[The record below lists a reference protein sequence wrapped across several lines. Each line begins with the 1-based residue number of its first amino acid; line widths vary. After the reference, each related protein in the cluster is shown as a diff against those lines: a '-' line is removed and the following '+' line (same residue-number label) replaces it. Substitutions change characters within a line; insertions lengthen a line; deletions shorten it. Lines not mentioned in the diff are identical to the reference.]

1 MSIIRRIRLMMMNM
15 DKHPKIILLDSGLC
29 SAGEKGFGMI
39 SLIPGM
45 RIWVWVK
52 NGRFREPL
60 IYMIF
65 LVVSKDATSHVFFLG
80 EL

>member
-1 MSIIRRIRLMMMNM
+1 MMMNM

-45 RIWVWVK
+45 RMAGPAVGWNHGPRDVAAWGWVAPKK
-52 NGRFREPL
+52 NKPWHEC
-60 IYMIF
+60 
-65 LVVSKDATSHVFFLG
+65 VSEA
-80 EL
+80 